1 MCCGAIACGSGAEA
15 NCSSSSTSS
24 NTSSSRTWL
33 AYVRSYYMGK
43 QRVARCSKIAAMLN
57 IGVAGCLLEVRFAGL
72 HALDAG
78 KCAVFC
84 SCAKFA
90 QLCIVCT
97 DEISSLAV

>member
-1 MCCGAIACGSGAEA
+1 MEAELKQIAAVAAPAVAPPAPAATPAAS
-15 NCSSSSTSS
+15 
-24 NTSSSRTWL
+24 
-33 AYVRSYYMGK
+33 VRSHYTRK
-43 QRVARCSKIAAMLN
+43 QRVARCSKITVMLS

-72 HALDAG
+72 RTLDAG

-90 QLCIVCT
+90 QLCTVCT